1 MCYIHRNKVYKL
13 SNKNYIIKPGTFLL
27 NYEELTLIERISEN
41 NRIFLVI
48 FSLAI
53 LYLIGCYTV
62 SISVLGHPM
71 PITFEPQPDQIINS
85 TQIPPNEITITF
97 TERPEIKASYIKVTN
112 SNNTRIDNNDLKL
125 GNSEKELT
133 ISLNK
138 SKLIFD
144 DYTIKWLVFSKDD
157 GFIVKGSYIFS
168 YIS

>member
-13 SNKNYIIKPGTFLL
+13 SNENYIIKPGTFLL

-62 SISVLGHPM
+62 SISVLGHPR